1 MAPTPFNKCVKNG
14 GKIVTKQLKNN
25 KYMHICYDKDGK
37 AYPGEIK
44 TKKKK
49 TTSGWFNKSKK
60 KRVGFEKEKAQVVDL
75 LKLKRYFD
83 EKYRS

>member
-1 MAPTPFNKCVKNG
+1 MPKNFISCVKAG
-14 GKIVTKQLKNN
+14 GKIITKQLKGG

-49 TTSGWFNKSKK
+49 TTSGWYNKSKK
-60 KRVGFEKEKAQVVDL
+60 RHGGFEKEKAQIADL
-75 LKLKRYFD
+75 LKLKKYFD
-83 EKYRS
+83 KKYRD

>member
-1 MAPTPFNKCVKNG
+1 MPKNFMTCVKSG
-14 GKIVTKQLKNN
+14 GRVVTKKLKGN

-49 TTSGWFNKSKK
+49 TTSGWFNRSKK
-60 KRVGFEKEKAQVVDL
+60 KHKGFEKEKAQIADL
-75 LKLKRYFD
+75 LKLKDYFN
-83 EKYRS
+83 EKYHN